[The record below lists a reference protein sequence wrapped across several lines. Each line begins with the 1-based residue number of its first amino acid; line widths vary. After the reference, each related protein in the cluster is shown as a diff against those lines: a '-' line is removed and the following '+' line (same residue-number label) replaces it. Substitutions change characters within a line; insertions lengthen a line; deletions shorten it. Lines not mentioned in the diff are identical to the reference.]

1 MRSRNFIVLSM
12 NRCTSDGER
21 GRLGCTDRRLADL
34 NNPVYRHGCSAGRRT
49 QQAKRP
55 RSPQNFWFMSAM
67 CKLVRGGLTL
77 CLAGWLANPT
87 IVAAADSEAKT
98 LYENNFEK
106 NAVGTLPEEFLKMDG
121 EFKVQQEGSNKFLE
135 LPGAPLDTFG
145 LLFGPTEKD
154 GITVQARI
162 LGTAKG
168 RRFPAFGVGLNG
180 WGGYKLQVSPAK
192 KSIELFRG
200 ETLRKS
206 VAHNWPSGTWTH
218 LRLTIQ
224 KSKDGG
230 WYVAGKVWSAGE
242 QEPETP
248 SISIEE
254 KEEPPP
260 GRASISGMPYSGE
273 AIRFDDL
280 KVTVAQ

>member
-1 MRSRNFIVLSM
+1 MKLKKIFINVL
-12 NRCTSDGER
+12 T
-21 GRLGCTDRRLADL
+21 
-34 NNPVYRHGCSAGRRT
+34 
-49 QQAKRP
+49 
-55 RSPQNFWFMSAM
+55 
-67 CKLVRGGLTL
+67 
-77 CLAGWLANPT
+77 GWLACPM
-87 IVAAADSEAKT
+87 IVAATGSEAKAI
-98 LYENNFEK
+98 YENDFEK
-106 NAVGTLPEEFLKMDG
+106 SAVGTLPEEFLKMDG
-121 EFKVQQEGSNKFLE
+121 EFKVQQEGGNKFLE

-145 LLFGPTEKD
+145 LLFGPTEKE
-154 GITVQARI
+154 GVAVQARI

-206 VAHNWPSGTWTH
+206 VEHNWTSGKWTH
-218 LRLTIQ
+218 LRLSIE

-230 WYVAGKVWSAGE
+230 WLVAGKVWGAGE
-242 QEPETP
+242 QEPATP

-254 KEEPPP
+254 KEEPPA

-273 AIRFDDL
+273 PIRFDDL